1 MNGITQ
7 AFFFLSLWLIMGI
20 GFLSKATEI
29 RRLGKSWGEALST
42 VEALL
47 FFLSLLLPFVL
58 LVHRHVPL

>member
-7 AFFFLSLWLIMGI
+7 AVFFLALWLVMGI
-20 GFLSKATEI
+20 GFLSKATEV
-29 RRLGKSWGEALST
+29 RRLGKSWGEALTT

-58 LVHRHVPL
+58 LIHRNVPL